1 MPVLFSALV
10 TGAAGFVGRSL
21 SHALPT
27 PPATLALGADGWE
40 ERLRGAPFEGRAV
53 FHLAARVHAP
63 RDHDEEAFGRDNVVK
78 TRRLA
83 EEAARRGARR
93 LVFVSTSKV
102 YGEESPGRPFA
113 VGDPPAPQDAYA
125 RSKLAAEEALVQV
138 AGETGLEVVVVR
150 PPLVLGPGARG
161 NVESAIR
168 IADGI
173 WPLPFAAISNRRSF
187 VHVGD
192 LARLLVRCASHP
204 AAVGATLDAAHP
216 EPMSTPALIGA
227 LRRHLGRVPRLFAV
241 PPSTLERAAALA
253 GAGGRMRR
261 LTRSLELD
269 PEPTARAVQWRATTG
284 LEEAAAEMS
293 RAWRAGWR

>member
-10 TGAAGFVGRSL
+10 TGAAGFVGRAL
-21 SHALPT
+21 VRALPA
-27 PPATLALGADGWE
+27 PPGTLALGTDGWE
-40 ERLRGAPFEGRAV
+40 ERLRAAPLEGRAI

-63 RDHDEEAFGRDNVVK
+63 RDPDEAAFRRDNVEK

-83 EEAARRGARR
+83 LEAARRGARR

-102 YGEESPGRPFA
+102 YGEESVGRAFA
-113 VGDPPAPQDAYA
+113 AGDVPAPQDAYA
-125 RSKLAAEEALVQV
+125 RSKLAAEEALAQV
-138 AGETGLEVVVVR
+138 AGDEGLEVVVVR

-161 NVESAIR
+161 NVVAALR
-168 IADGI
+168 LADGP
-173 WPLPFAAISNRRSF
+173 WPLPFAGIANRRSF

-204 AAVGATLDAAHP
+204 AAAGATLDAAHP
-216 EPMSTPALIGA
+216 EPMSTPEFLTA
-227 LRRHLGRVPRLFAV
+227 LRRHLGRAPRLFAIA
-241 PPSTLERAAALA
+241 PALLEQGAALG

-269 PEPTARAVQWRATTG
+269 PAPSERAVEWRASTG
-284 LEEAAAEMS
+284 LEEAAAEMA
-293 RAWRAGWR
+293 RAWREGWR